1 MRYAI
6 VITDDPDTAYRYSM
20 LFKPFGLATKAVN
33 SNAPMLSCILNPSSV
48 LVLVEDG
55 FIENTSAHTL
65 IDLIRNTPGSN
76 PQIPIIRVWKKLV
89 LAVGAAHDDNV
100 ATLVAPVTSTS
111 LNVAMRRIGLI
122 Q

>member
-76 PQIPIIRVWKKLV
+76 PRYQSSGFGRSWFLLLV
-89 LAVGAAHDDNV
+89 RL
-100 ATLVAPVTSTS
+100 TMTTWPPW
-111 LNVAMRRIGLI
+111 
-122 Q
+122 